1 MHRYSYT
8 LFGQCKVTAPA
19 QMLRDNLLSIHFFF
33 PVLDLHCC
41 VGLSL
46 VVVSR
51 GYSLVSLHGLLPG
64 AGILHIECILHIE

>member
-19 QMLRDNLLSIHFFF
+19 QMLRDNLLPIHFFF
-33 PVLDLHCC
+33 FFAVLDLRCC

-51 GYSLVSLHGLLPG
+51 GYSLVSVHGLLIVVTSLVADHG
-64 AGILHIECILHIE
+64 L